1 MADHPK
7 PPVFLSLDFSR
18 TTQGPRSSVFLSLD
32 ASSRLTR
39 SAEGRPAG
47 HWHYH
52 FSRSISSTGRDGT
65 AEGKREQERRLTS
78 SE

>member
-52 FSRSISSTGRDGT
+52 FSRSISSTGRDENCGGQKGAGEET
-65 AEGKREQERRLTS
+65 YEQ
-78 SE
+78 